1 MRRLTVLLF
10 SALLLN
16 SSCKKETVPVVT
28 EDPAEVNEI
37 KPLEAKFTITVSDA
51 NNIFENQ
58 AIKFNNLST
67 GYSTL
72 VWEFGNSTKSRL
84 TSPEISYPIHG
95 YYSVKLIV
103 FDNKG
108 NRSESV
114 QDISILCN
122 FGGAV
127 HPAGG

>member
-103 FDNKG
+103 FDDKG

-122 FGGAV
+122 FGGGV